1 MIRALYIVATIPAVA
16 AALIATPW
24 RPNPKTKRGERLLFF
39 AVVYIVVYLIVFH
52 YWLKVF

>member
-1 MIRALYIVATIPAVA
+1 MIYALYVIATIPAVA

-24 RPNPKTKRGERLLFF
+24 RPNPKTRRGEILLYFSIG
-39 AVVYIVVYLIVFH
+39 YMVVYLVVFH